1 MSSTEKQTPDITTLE
16 NHSPVPPALKD
27 AVTQP
32 PTPTPTTTTST
43 ASVGD
48 EITTLENHSPAPP
61 ALDLDG
67 GK

>member
-1 MSSTEKQTPDITTLE
+1 MSSTEKQSPDITTLE

-27 AVTQP
+27 AVTQE
-32 PTPTPTTTTST
+32 TTTTVPST
-43 ASVGD
+43 GE

-61 ALDLDG
+61 ALDLG